1 MTDREQTPQLSLYEL
16 NQLVRETID
25 VSMPDEYWVE
35 AELAEVRE
43 VRGHCYLELVQK
55 DVSTHTPVARAGR
68 PLFRAD
74 DWPTAVC
81 RTESA
86 AAGAR

>member
-35 AELAEVRE
+35 AELAR
-43 VRGHCYLELVQK
+43 
-55 DVSTHTPVARAGR
+55 
-68 PLFRAD
+68 
-74 DWPTAVC
+74 
-81 RTESA
+81 
-86 AAGAR
+86 